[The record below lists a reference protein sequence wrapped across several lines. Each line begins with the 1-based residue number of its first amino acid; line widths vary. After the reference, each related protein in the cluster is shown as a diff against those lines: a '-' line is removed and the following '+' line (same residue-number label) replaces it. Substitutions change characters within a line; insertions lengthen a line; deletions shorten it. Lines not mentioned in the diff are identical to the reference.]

1 MQGLTVLDVAMAP
14 SQGLTVLDVAMAQNK
29 MCADDPDPRVS
40 LSLLIT
46 DEVLCYRGLDGNTI
60 TLQAN
65 MPIEW
70 LAGNSQLLNQ
80 YLISFEKN
88 NLTDMPMY
96 KYLCSLAALQD

>member
-1 MQGLTVLDVAMAP
+1 MQGLTVLNVAKTP

-29 MCADDPDPRVS
+29 MRDPRVS

-88 NLTDMPMY
+88 NLTDTPMY